1 MKSVTR
7 QTGIISDIDEATV
20 RVRVTLPECDNL
32 KSNWLPI
39 LHRNSQDNKD
49 YWLPDPGEQVEVL
62 LDSNGEDGVVLG
74 AVYSTVDTPPLAS
87 RDKRYVQFSDGAAFE
102 YDRKLHQLTINGGIE
117 KIVIEV
123 KDSTSL
129 TSPLVEV
136 NAQRVCVTSDTVSV
150 KATDVSVEASTVGVK
165 AMDVSVEASTVG
177 VKAMDVSVESA
188 RTGIRALEVTVDAP
202 LSTFTGDVT
211 VMKKLTWLGGMAGSG
226 GSGNSAIITGNV
238 NVLGNVSASG
248 KLIDSGGNSN
258 HHSH

>member
-1 MKSVTR
+1 MKGVTR

-123 KDSTSL
+123 KDSTNL

-165 AMDVSVEASTVG
+165 AMDVSVE
-177 VKAMDVSVESA
+177 SA
-188 RTGIRALEVTVDAP
+188 RTGIKALEVTVDAP

>member
-1 MKSVTR
+1 MKGVTR
-7 QTGIISDIDEATV
+7 QTGIISDIDEAAV

-49 YWLPDPGEQVEVL
+49 YWLPDIGEQVEIL
-62 LDSNGEDGVVLG
+62 LDDNGEDGVVLG
-74 AVYSTVDTPPLAS
+74 AVYSTVDTAPLAS

-102 YDRKLHQLTINGGIE
+102 YDRQLHQLTINGGIE
-117 KIVIEV
+117 KIVIDV
-123 KDSTSL
+123 KISTSL

-136 NAQRVCVTSDTVSV
+136 KAQQVCVTSDTVSV
-150 KATDVSVEASTVGVK
+150 KATDVSVEASTVDVK
-165 AMDVSVEASTVG
+165 ALDVH
-177 VKAMDVSVESA
+177 VESA
-188 RTGIRALEVTVDAP
+188 RTGIKAMDVTVDAP

-226 GSGNSAIITGNV
+226 GVGNSAVITGNV
-238 NVLGNVSASG
+238 NVLGNVSTSG